1 MSECKHCHADMTSS
15 PCCGRVEG
23 LEAENARLR
32 EEVKECEAELENAGV
47 SQETLERR
55 DKRISHLEAAIEE
68 ARAPN
73 CWMPRDDVMNY
84 QDGKCICVYCVSWRE
99 KLRKQA

>member
-1 MSECKHCHADMTSS
+1 MSIAPRVPGLFSKERVYYEKCKRLGAQ
-15 PCCGRVEG
+15 
-23 LEAENARLR
+23 NARLR
-32 EEVKECEAELENAGV
+32 EELESRRELG
-47 SQETLERR
+47 RI
-55 DKRISHLEAAIEE
+55 DHKRISHLEAAIEE

-84 QDGKCICVYCVSWRE
+84 QAGKCISVYCVSWRE